1 MKCTTVTLWLGDF
14 PPWWCGTQIWHVALL
29 QLSGGGLVEARGD
42 PQNRSDQS
50 YNEPGLPYLWFFQAN
65 KPIKLLYNLHN
76 INFLIIT
83 KPCQKNQCG
92 RNPLKLDT
100 PMCYP
105 DSMRYW
111 CLHIS
116 ETQIFPWVMGIIIV
130 YCGYHKN

>member
-1 MKCTTVTLWLGDF
+1 MYNSYSLVGGFF
-14 PPWWCGTQIWHVALL
+14 PLMVWYSAMTCGPATAEW
-29 QLSGGGLVEARGD
+29 RGVGWSKGWPTD
-42 PQNRSDQS
+42 RSDQS

-65 KPIKLLYNLHN
+65 KPIKLLYSLHN

-83 KPCQKNQCG
+83 KPCKKNQCG